1 MPKIKLPEEM
11 TKEEILAEY
20 LEMRKLLDQ
29 LSKKD
34 LELEKKF
41 SDLQVNYNDLKLQHD
56 VLKEKY
62 KKQIAAKY

>member
-41 SDLQVNYNDLKLQHD
+41 SDLQVNYNDLK
-56 VLKEKY
+56 
-62 KKQIAAKY
+62 